1 LLICTL
7 CIKFHD
13 VVILQNTHEFIESIE
28 VESLDN
34 QQEKNLK
41 SSIPEWIIE
50 NRVPVS
56 HASSLLKILHH
67 EAGLKFLPLDA
78 RTLLGSL
85 RTKVQ
90 TTDIRPGRYYNFG
103 IISIIAKS
111 LLPSNFPEI
120 FELIWNIDGI
130 PLTKSGLST
139 CWPIIGRIQSCAH

>member
-1 LLICTL
+1 
-7 CIKFHD
+7 
-13 VVILQNTHEFIESIE
+13 
-28 VESLDN
+28 LDN
-34 QQEKNLK
+34 QQEENLK

-103 IISIIAKS
+103 IAISIIAKS
-111 LLPSNFPEI
+111 LLLSNFHEI

-130 PLTKSGLST
+130 PLTKSSSST
-139 CWPIIGRIQSCAH
+139 SWPIIGRISNLKNADIIIAWVVLRMSKTI